1 MAEKD
6 EKIKNI
12 NYNVYMTWGFLKVFH
27 TLIFISISLIKTN
40 NSSKQ
45 KISFLFFTFYLAF
58 KSQNYWMWLVMYN
71 TLVSLFDDGI
81 LLFFRT

>member
-27 TLIFISISLIKTN
+27 TLIFISVSLIKTN

-45 KISFLFFTFYLAF
+45 KISFLFFYFLPSLQ
-58 KSQNYWMWLVMYN
+58 KSK
-71 TLVSLFDDGI
+71 
-81 LLFFRT
+81 LLNVTCNV